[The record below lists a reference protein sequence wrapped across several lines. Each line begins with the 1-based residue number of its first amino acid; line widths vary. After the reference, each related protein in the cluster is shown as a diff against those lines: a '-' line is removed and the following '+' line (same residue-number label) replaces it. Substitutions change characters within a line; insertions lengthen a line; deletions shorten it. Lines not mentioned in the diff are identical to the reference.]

1 MLNVMVCDDAIF
13 MRKFLKKVIEQ
24 NGDKVIAEA
33 TNPDEAID
41 YYMQHKP
48 DLMLLDIIMPRGK
61 KASDGI
67 EALRAIISQDPKAK
81 VVMCSSL
88 GQEKLI
94 EEAKKI
100 GAVDFIAKPF
110 KPNQITQV
118 LSKFA

>member
-24 NGDKVIAEA
+24 NGNKVIAEA
-33 TNPDEAID
+33 TNPDETID
-41 YYMQHKP
+41 FYTQYKP
-48 DLMLLDIIMPRGK
+48 DLMLLDIIMPRGE

-81 VVMCSSL
+81 IVMCSSL

-94 EEAKKI
+94 EEAKQI

-110 KPNQITQV
+110 QPKQITQV

>member
-24 NGDKVIAEA
+24 NGDMVIAEA

-41 YYMQHKP
+41 YYMQLKP

-94 EEAKKI
+94 EEAKRI

-110 KPNQITQV
+110 QPNQITQV

>member
-1 MLNVMVCDDAIF
+1 MVCDDAIF

-94 EEAKKI
+94 DEAKQI

-110 KPNQITQV
+110 QPKQITQV

>member
-41 YYMQHKP
+41 FYMQHKP
-48 DLMLLDIIMPRGK
+48 DLMLLDIIMPRGQ

-67 EALRAIISQDPKAK
+67 EALRAIISQDPKARI
-81 VVMCSSL
+81 VMCSSL

-94 EEAKKI
+94 EEAKQI

-110 KPNQITQV
+110 QPKQITQV